1 MHYKVLTELIK
12 LIKVINLY
20 KISKKSTSA
29 LKWKMIEEVLERRK
43 NHSRYVEEKDKIL
56 TL

>member
-20 KISKKSTSA
+20 KISNKSTSA
-29 LKWKMIEEVLERRK
+29 LKWKMIEEVFERRK
-43 NHSRYVEEKDKIL
+43 NDSRYVEKKDKIL
-56 TL
+56 AL